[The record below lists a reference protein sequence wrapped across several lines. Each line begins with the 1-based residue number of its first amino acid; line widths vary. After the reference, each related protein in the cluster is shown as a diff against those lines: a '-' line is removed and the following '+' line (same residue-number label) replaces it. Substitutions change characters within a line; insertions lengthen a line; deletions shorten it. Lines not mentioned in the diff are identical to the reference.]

1 MKILERLRKKPSLSV
16 CSKGVGSNSSSGQFC
31 RCWMHKECSGI
42 RGKPKHDSE
51 FKCEICAIQRTDIT
65 EDCLDV
71 KLRKS
76 CVVVV
81 TQYELGCK

>member
-1 MKILERLRKKPSLSV
+1 
-16 CSKGVGSNSSSGQFC
+16 
-31 RCWMHKECSGI
+31 MHKECSGI

-76 CVVVV
+76 FVVVV